1 MNGCL
6 SLLHK
11 MADNQ
16 MLNKFRKL
24 VNKNN
29 NQERNLVG
37 QEDSAHSEPINQVH
51 INQSPERIQNKNDK
65 VIDEIPKGRPS
76 VFNLLQKFDKKVTEE
91 TNKEKQNNINK
102 LEQSPDKGEN
112 KERGSVLHNKE
123 RSSALHKFK
132 LANFVRNEDENPNI
146 SKEEGKLEQTSVTTE
161 VQRGNNYFKAHLMKI
176 DQNLI
181 EASQLNKK
189 PEEKCENEEKM
200 ISEEA
205 NKKDLEIP
213 VKLNVIEETPCI
225 KKDEINK
232 ETDNHIL
239 DNLESNINIKETNI
253 PSQIKEK
260 IDPHKNESISNIL
273 EKIRR
278 HKHKSIDEKNN
289 TEISHVNL
297 EENPLPEREN
307 LSNLDIQ
314 NDLSDDLPE
323 IDDNEEAFGKKEEK
337 KNESNEKINE
347 NIPIEQPLPNYES
360 PDFLKKQR
368 LSVVELIKLNEK
380 RVKESLLKK
389 RFTSPNNKY
398 INEEDLKI
406 YENNEI
412 NLIPMSKANDK
423 EETDD
428 QTVNYRHTTA
438 ENFSENIKEIKNF
451 LKILKEGKQNSEE
464 SNKLIKHNSEM
475 YSSSGLMNKID
486 EEDLLN
492 VHDLINFYEDKV
504 EVVKKSKLF
513 ENRLKHRNTV
523 TVLRSNRKNKMKV
536 SVIKEEDEEFS
547 KQHSSKNYR

>member
-1 MNGCL
+1 
-6 SLLHK
+6 
-11 MADNQ
+11 
-16 MLNKFRKL
+16 

-29 NQERNLVG
+29 NQERNLVN
-37 QEDSAHSEPINQVH
+37 QEDSANPEPNNQIN
-51 INQSPERIQNKNDK
+51 INQSPERLQNKNDK

-76 VFNLLQKFDKKVTEE
+76 VFNLLQKFDKKVAEE

-102 LEQSPDKGEN
+102 LEQSPGKGDT

-123 RSSALHKFK
+123 RNSALHKFK
-132 LANFVRNEDENPNI
+132 LSNIVRNEDENPNI
-146 SKEEGKLEQTSVTTE
+146 SKEEGKLEENSVTPE
-161 VQRGNNYFKAHLMKI
+161 VQRGNNYFKAHLMKL
-176 DQNLI
+176 DKNLK

-189 PEEKCENEEKM
+189 PDEKCEKEEKM

-205 NKKDLEIP
+205 SKIDLEIP
-213 VKLNVIEETPCI
+213 IKLNVIEETPSI

-239 DNLESNINIKETNI
+239 DNLETNINIKESNNPT
-253 PSQIKEK
+253 QIIEK
-260 IDPHKNESISNIL
+260 IDPPKNESISNIL

-278 HKHKSIDEKNN
+278 HKNKWIDEKNN
-289 TEISHVNL
+289 NEISDVNV

-314 NDLSDDLPE
+314 NDLSGDLSEIHDD
-323 IDDNEEAFGKKEEK
+323 EEEYGKKEEK
-337 KNESNEKINE
+337 KNERDEKINE

-398 INEEDLKI
+398 ITEEDLKI
-406 YENNEI
+406 NENNEI
-412 NLIPMSKANDK
+412 NLIPVTKVDDK
-423 EETDD
+423 EETPD
-428 QTVNYRHTTA
+428 QTINYRHTAA

-464 SNKLIKHNSEM
+464 SNELIKHNSEM
-475 YSSSGLMNKID
+475 YSSSGLINKID

-523 TVLRSNRKNKMKV
+523 TVVRSNRRNKMKV
-536 SVIKEEDEEFS
+536 SIIKEEDEEFS